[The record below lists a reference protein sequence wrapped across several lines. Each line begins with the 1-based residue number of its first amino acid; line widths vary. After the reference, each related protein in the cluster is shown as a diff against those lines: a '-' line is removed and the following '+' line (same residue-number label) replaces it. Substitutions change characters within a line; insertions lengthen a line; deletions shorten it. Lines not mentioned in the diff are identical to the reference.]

1 MIRRAIGAAG
11 EILGMVALLALA
23 VAGVWLCCVG
33 SGYHWE

>member
-1 MIRRAIGAAG
+1 MLSAIRAAG

-23 VAGVWLCCVG
+23 AAGVWLSCAM

>member
-1 MIRRAIGAAG
+1 MIRSAIGAAG

-23 VAGVWLCCVG
+23 VVFTQLCCVG